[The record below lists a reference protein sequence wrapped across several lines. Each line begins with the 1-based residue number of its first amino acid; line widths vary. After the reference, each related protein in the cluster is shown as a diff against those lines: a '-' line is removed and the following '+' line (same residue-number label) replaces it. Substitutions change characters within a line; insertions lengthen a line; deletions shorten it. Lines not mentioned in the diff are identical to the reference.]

1 MSEPARIGDEYAQFL
16 ISVYELCAA
25 AHLAHLQIE
34 IATRSGARHTGV
46 PSVEDDDLA
55 DWSSPT
61 PRILIWID
69 HTPIL
74 LDQVTRC
81 TTFAPSP

>member
-1 MSEPARIGDEYAQFL
+1 MSEPARINDEYAQFL

-34 IATRSGARHTGV
+34 VATRTGARHTGV
-46 PSVEDDDLA
+46 PTVEDDNLA
-55 DWSSPT
+55 DWSSPS
-61 PRILIWID
+61 PRVVIWID
-69 HTPIL
+69 QTPIP
-74 LDQVTRC
+74 LDQIIRC